1 MLEIRPELSSDAAG
15 IGALNRQAFGGEA
28 EAKLVDLLRERGRN
42 IVSLVAV
49 EGEQVIGQVLFTE
62 VNVTPAVPYKG
73 VGLAPLAVL
82 PSHQNRGIGTD
93 LGCQGLARCRDL
105 GYDFAVVLG
114 HPNYYPRFGFK
125 KASDFGLGNDYNAD
139 DAYMALEF
147 KPGVLGSFKGV
158 VHYVPEFAEAGC

>member
-1 MLEIRPELSSDAAG
+1 MLEIRSEQPADAEG
-15 IGALNRQAFGGEA
+15 IRALNRLAFDGEA

-62 VNVTPAVPYKG
+62 VHVTPAVLYKG
-73 VGLAPLAVL
+73 VGLAPMAVL
-82 PSHQNRGIGTD
+82 PSHQNRGIGTE
-93 LGCQGLARCRDL
+93 LGRKGLARCRDL

-114 HPNYYPRFGFK
+114 HPDYYPRFGFK
-125 KASDFGLGNDYNAD
+125 KASDFGLDNDYNAD

-147 KPGVLGSFKGV
+147 KPGVLGSFQGV
-158 VHYVPEFAEAGC
+158 VHYVSEFAEAGC